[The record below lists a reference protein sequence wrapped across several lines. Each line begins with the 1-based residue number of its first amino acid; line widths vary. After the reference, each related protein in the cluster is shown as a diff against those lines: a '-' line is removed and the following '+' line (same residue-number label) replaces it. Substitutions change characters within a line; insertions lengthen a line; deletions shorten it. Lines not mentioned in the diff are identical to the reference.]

1 MGSAV
6 TQVLADA
13 YMAEWEADF
22 LASQRQAEE

>member
-13 YMAEWEADF
+13 YMAEREADF
-22 LASQRQAEE
+22 LPSQRQAE

>member
-13 YMAEWEADF
+13 YMAEWKADF